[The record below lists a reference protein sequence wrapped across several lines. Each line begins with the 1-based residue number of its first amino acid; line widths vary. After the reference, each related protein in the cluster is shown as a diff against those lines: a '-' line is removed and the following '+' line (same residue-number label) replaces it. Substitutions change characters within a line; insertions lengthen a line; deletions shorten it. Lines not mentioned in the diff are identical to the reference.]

1 MVYKLLFL
9 LSVILTVISFAL
21 EITDSDNGVKLIAE
35 LVIIFLFIIAVIK
48 NLTKEQRIIG
58 IFKTWIGALCVIPLF
73 TLAMPQ
79 EATGIAYDDM
89 RELLIPFA
97 ITYSSYYL
105 LKLNK
110 KDLGIGL
117 IVIGITSVITAI
129 YIINNSG
136 GFDIVSYYRE
146 EVNKNQTAPFFA
158 TVGLLS
164 LAFGLST
171 GNKRYYLGICLSI
184 FIVCLGYCMILRA
197 RTAALV
203 TLFIAT
209 YILYKAYRTKLL
221 LIIPL
226 LICIVGAFYADQIA
240 DFVQASLI
248 GHSNA
253 SDINSLT
260 SGRTGRMQQSG
271 EFILSNPLLGA
282 LSMNGDSLAVW
293 SGRYDI
299 VHNYLMW
306 KLVKYGLIFASPFLI
321 VYFSI
326 FRSAYKMFRVSW
338 ENYKYAIICIFT
350 AFIISISEYSAP
362 FGPGTSFILC
372 YIIYGTSL
380 RGFCSNKRVRNAQIT
395 QLTNRV

>member
-9 LSVILTVISFAL
+9 FSVIATEISFAL
-21 EITDSDNGVKLIAE
+21 EIDDSGGGFKLIAE
-35 LVIIFLFIIAVIK
+35 AIIIFLFLIAILK
-48 NLTKEQRIIG
+48 SLTKGQHING
-58 IFKTWIGALCVIPLF
+58 IFKIWAGALCVIPLF
-73 TLAMPQ
+73 ALVMPPK
-79 EATGIAYDDM
+79 AAGIAYDDM
-89 RELLIPFA
+89 RELLVPFA

-117 IVIGITSVITAI
+117 IAIGIISAITAI
-129 YIINNSG
+129 YIITNSG

-158 TVGLLS
+158 TVGLIS

-171 GNKRYYLGICLSI
+171 GNKRYYFGICLSI

-197 RTAALV
+197 RTASLV

-209 YILYKAYRTKLL
+209 YILYKAYRAKLL
-221 LIIPL
+221 LIIPI
-226 LICIVGAFYADQIA
+226 LICLIGAFYADQIY
-240 DFVQASLI
+240 DFVQASII
-248 GHSNA
+248 GHANTH
-253 SDINSLT
+253 DINSLT
-260 SGRTGRMQQSG
+260 SGRTERMQQSG

-282 LSMNGDSLAVW
+282 LSMNGDSSAIW
-293 SGRYDI
+293 SGRYPI

-306 KLVKYGLIFASPFLI
+306 KLLKYGLIFASPFLI

-338 ENYKYAIICIFT
+338 ENYKYPIICIFT
-350 AFIISISEYSAP
+350 AFIISVSEYSAP
-362 FGPGTSFILC
+362 FGPGTSFIIC
-372 YIIYGTSL
+372 YIIYGCYL
-380 RGFCSNKRVRNAQIT
+380 RRFYSIERIRNQRPT